1 MKRLFP
7 AFILFILHN
16 SVWAQAPE
24 NLGDRINSE
33 VAEIQPVISPDGRTL
48 YFSRVNHPQNA
59 SQKKGSQDVWMAVS
73 LSPTLWTNA
82 SRMPSPVNGEEHNVI
97 YSITPDGNTILTH
110 WVEKEGEDLR
120 IRGFAT
126 MKKNATGW
134 DRPKK
139 LDIPGL
145 EGMNKGYYQYGYLAN
160 DGKTLLL
167 AFSEKKNS
175 RESDLYV
182 SLQDRSGKWTR
193 PASLGNDVNTS
204 GDETTPFLAADG
216 ETLYFSSNREGGLG
230 SNDIWMSRRLDKT
243 WKKWSKPQNLGE
255 SINTPEFDA
264 YFTIPASGEWA
275 YLVTATGGK
284 GKADIVRV
292 KFQSQTPP
300 PTQVPPTIAETT
312 GQPTPPQTAQVSP
325 PQPTA
330 KSNSV
335 VLLQG
340 KLLDAKTG
348 KVPENARIIYESLPD
363 GTELGTAT
371 PDPNTGEYKIVLPY
385 GKKYGIRPEI
395 DGYVGKAQNLD
406 LSKLGNGGYLELK
419 DRDLMVT
426 KIEQGAK
433 VALNNVFFE
442 TAKAT
447 LQTESFP
454 ELNRVV
460 ELMNKQKA
468 MIVEI
473 DGHTDSDGTEEAN
486 QKLSQDRAE
495 SVRTYLI
502 SKGIPENRVV
512 AKGFGESRPIAM
524 NDTPEGKQQN
534 RRVEFVILKN

>member
-7 AFILFILHN
+7 FFFLSILHT
-16 SVWAQAPE
+16 VAQAQAPE
-24 NLGDRINSE
+24 NMGDPVNSE
-33 VAEIQPVISPDGRTL
+33 SAEIQPVISPDGRTL
-48 YFSRVNHPQNA
+48 YFSRVNHPHNA
-59 SQKKGSQDVWMAVS
+59 SQKKGSQDVWMS
-73 LSPTLWTNA
+73 TMLSPLRWTNA
-82 SRMPSPVNGEEHNVI
+82 TRMPSPVNGEEHNVI

-110 WVEKEGEDLR
+110 WVEKEGDDLR

-126 MKKNATGW
+126 MKKNTMGW

-145 EGMNKGYYQYGYLAN
+145 ESMNKGYYQYGYLAN

-175 RESDLYV
+175 RDSDLYV
-182 SLQDRSGKWTR
+182 SLQGRDGKWSR
-193 PASLGNDVNTS
+193 PASLGNDVNTN

-230 SNDIWMSRRLDKT
+230 SNDIWMTRRLDKT
-243 WKKWSKPQNLGE
+243 WKRWSKPENLGS
-255 SINTPEFDA
+255 SINTPDFDA

-275 YLVTATGGK
+275 YLVTSTAGK

-300 PTQVPPTIAETT
+300 PVQVPPTIAEST
-312 GQPTPPQTAQVSP
+312 GQPPVVQTAQV
-325 PQPTA
+325 PTQEPSA

-335 VLLQG
+335 VLLTG
-340 KLLDAKTG
+340 KLLDAKTK
-348 KVPENARIIYESLPD
+348 KVPANARIIYESLPD

-406 LSKLGNGGYLELK
+406 LSKLGNGGYLELN
-419 DRDLMVT
+419 DRDLLVT
-426 KIEQGAK
+426 KIEEGAK

-473 DGHTDSDGTEEAN
+473 DGHTDSDGTDEAN

-495 SVRTYLI
+495 SVRTYLL

-512 AKGFGESRPIAM
+512 AKGFGESRPVAS

>member
-1 MKRLFP
+1 M
-7 AFILFILHN
+7 
-16 SVWAQAPE
+16 
-24 NLGDRINSE
+24 
-33 VAEIQPVISPDGRTL
+33 
-48 YFSRVNHPQNA
+48 
-59 SQKKGSQDVWMAVS
+59 
-73 LSPTLWTNA
+73 
-82 SRMPSPVNGEEHNVI
+82 
-97 YSITPDGNTILTH
+97 
-110 WVEKEGEDLR
+110 
-120 IRGFAT
+120 
-126 MKKNATGW
+126 
-134 DRPKK
+134 
-139 LDIPGL
+139 
-145 EGMNKGYYQYGYLAN
+145 
-160 DGKTLLL
+160 
-167 AFSEKKNS
+167 
-175 RESDLYV
+175 
-182 SLQDRSGKWTR
+182 
-193 PASLGNDVNTS
+193 GNDINTS

-512 AKGFGESRPIAM
+512 AKGFGESRPIAT

>member
-1 MKRLFP
+1 MKRLF
-7 AFILFILHN
+7 ILLSCI
-16 SVWAQAPE
+16 SVYAQAQEQTPE
-24 NLGDRINSE
+24 NLGNTVNSE
-33 VAEIQPVISPDGRTL
+33 SAEIQPVIAPDGRTL

-59 SQKKGSQDVWMAVS
+59 SQKKGSQDVWMAEY
-73 LSPTLWTNA
+73 LSGNSWTP
-82 SRMPSPVNGEEHNVI
+82 SRRMPNPVNGEEHNVI

-110 WVEKEGEDLR
+110 WVQKEGDDLS

-126 MKKNATGW
+126 MRKVATGW
-134 DRPKK
+134 ERPKK

-145 EGMNKGYYQYGYLAN
+145 EGMNKGYYQYGFLAN

-182 SLQDRSGKWTR
+182 SMQDKAGKWSR
-193 PASLGNDVNTS
+193 PTSLGREVNTDA
-204 GDETTPFLAADG
+204 DETTPFLAADG

-230 SNDIWMSRRLDKT
+230 SNDIWMTRRLDRS
-243 WKKWSKPQNLGE
+243 WKRWSKPENLGAP
-255 SINTPEFDA
+255 INTPDFDA

-275 YLVTATGGK
+275 YLVTANGSK

-292 KFQSQTPP
+292 KFQNQTPP
-300 PTQVPPTIAETT
+300 AEVPPTIAQVPASNPNATQVPDR
-312 GQPTPPQTAQVSP
+312 QPT
-325 PQPTA
+325 
-330 KSNSV
+330 KSNAV
-335 VLLQG
+335 VLYTG
-340 KLLDAKTG
+340 KLLDAKTK
-348 KVPENARIIYESLPD
+348 KVPENARIVYESLPD

-385 GKKYGIRPEI
+385 GKKYGIRPEA
-395 DGYVGKAQNLD
+395 DGYVGKSQNLD
-406 LSKLGNGGYLELK
+406 LSKLGSGGYLELK
-419 DRDLMVT
+419 DRDLLVT
-426 KIEQGAK
+426 KIEEGAK

-460 ELMNKQKA
+460 ELMNRRRS
-468 MIVEI
+468 MMVEI
-473 DGHTDSDGTEEAN
+473 DGHTDSDGTDEAN

-495 SVRTYLI
+495 SVRAYMI
-502 SKGIPENRVV
+502 SKGIPENRIV
-512 AKGFGESRPIAM
+512 AKGFGETRPVAT

-534 RRVEFVILKN
+534 RRVEFVILKQ